1 MLLCTALIATLLIYV
16 QLCTVS
22 RFCLLIFSCSTLLTL
37 WEKSRR
43 ERETKGSE
51 VREGGREGRGR
62 EGERER
68 RRGKGRSEGGK
79 EEGRRVREKGGA
91 KNISIKA
98 AYLTASLPLWLT
110 CHHLV

>member
-1 MLLCTALIATLLIYV
+1 MYSTDSYTFNIRAVMYRESFLSLHLLLFYLV
-16 QLCTVS
+16 H
-22 RFCLLIFSCSTLLTL
+22 L

-68 RRGKGRSEGGK
+68 RRGRGRSEGGK
-79 EEGRRVREKGGA
+79 VEGRRVREKGGA

-110 CHHLV
+110 WHLV